1 MSSVNANW
9 TIHEYAMHTLPT
21 PDWVVVFDSRIPSGI
36 LHWDPTT
43 KTARVNQDA
52 IAWTLDQ
59 NAGGPI
65 LPPNRA

>member
-1 MSSVNANW
+1 MSSVDASW
-9 TIHEYAMHTLPT
+9 TIYEYATRTLPT

-36 LHWDPTT
+36 LHWDPVT
-43 KTARVNQDA
+43 KTVQVNQDA
-52 IAWTLDQ
+52 KTWTLEQ

>member
-1 MSSVNANW
+1 
-9 TIHEYAMHTLPT
+9 MHTLPT

-52 IAWTLDQ
+52 ITWTLDQ